1 MSLQL
6 IPHALA
12 LLLSVGAF
20 AVAWLAGLACDVP
33 LDAIALRAAAGA
45 AVFWLI
51 GLIVGKV
58 FVGGVCAAVGE
69 HLADQQRKNGG

>member
-12 LLLSVGAF
+12 ILLSVGAF
-20 AVAWLAGLACDVP
+20 VVAWLAGLACDVP

-45 AVFWLI
+45 AVFWLV
-51 GLIVGKV
+51 GLMAGKI
-58 FVGGVCAAVGE
+58 FVGGVYAAVGE
-69 HLADQQRKNGG
+69 HLADRQRTNGG